1 MSHPTRT
8 FLIIVGLWVAA
19 MGVGLWLD
27 APVAR
32 WAHRAAI
39 DRDHPGN
46 HLMKMAGDWR
56 FTLAVALA
64 LIAWH
69 RDSWR
74 PAGLLALSACLGGV
88 LYTLVKWTAGRR
100 RPVVVID
107 PLRFSPFVSGWRGFM
122 DEPNLSFPSGHTTLA
137 FATAATLGICIPR
150 WRYLFYALACVTAAE
165 RVMENAHY
173 LTDTIAGAGL
183 GTLSAYL
190 TYWVMSRL
198 IRPRPENSEGVAD
211 TSDRADRRESLGT
224 NDDALTRPAQG

>member
-1 MSHPTRT
+1 MSPART
-8 FLIIVGLWVAA
+8 LLIVLGVWLAA

-64 LIAWH
+64 LIVWH
-69 RDSWR
+69 RDAWR
-74 PAGLLALSACLGGV
+74 PAALLALSAALGGV
-88 LYTLVKWTAGRR
+88 LYTLVKWGAGRR
-100 RPVVVID
+100 RPLVVID

-137 FATAATLGICIPR
+137 FATAATLGICVPR
-150 WRYLFYALACVTAAE
+150 WRYLFYGLACITAAE
-165 RVMENAHY
+165 RVAENAHY
-173 LTDTIAGAGL
+173 VTDAVAGAGL

-190 TYWVMSRL
+190 VYWAAARLDSRSGARDAV
-198 IRPRPENSEGVAD
+198 RPTESPRAKEVPSVA
-211 TSDRADRRESLGT
+211 
-224 NDDALTRPAQG
+224 N